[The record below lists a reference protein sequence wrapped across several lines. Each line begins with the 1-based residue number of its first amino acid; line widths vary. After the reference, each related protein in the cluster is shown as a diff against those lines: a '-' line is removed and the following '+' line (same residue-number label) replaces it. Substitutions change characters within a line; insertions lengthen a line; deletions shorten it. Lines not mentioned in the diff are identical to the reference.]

1 MNLTKENNFKPSIG
15 VKEMQECDLVILNSP
30 NNPTGSTLDL
40 EELKQ
45 WVKWALEYN
54 FVLLNDECYSEI
66 YTQNKSFSILQ
77 ASIEAGNK
85 DFKNILAL
93 NSISK
98 RSSAPGLRSGFIAGD
113 KEILKGYAKYRTYVG
128 CASPLPLQKAA
139 IEAWSDDSHT
149 EYSRAQ

>member
-1 MNLTKENNFKPSIG
+1 
-15 VKEMQECDLVILNSP
+15 MQECDLVILNAP
-30 NNPTGSTLDL
+30 NNPTGSTVDL

-66 YTQNKSFSILQ
+66 YTQNKPFSILQ

-113 KEILKGYAKYRTYVG
+113 KEILKGYAK
-128 CASPLPLQKAA
+128 
-139 IEAWSDDSHT
+139 
-149 EYSRAQ
+149 